1 MSERATDKV
10 DPNVA
15 TEPGQPERVG
25 PEIIAEATMPRRLL
39 RSVLSRSL
47 EYGLLIG
54 FIMLCALLT
63 LVSPVFL
70 TPINLLNVALQ
81 GSVVAILAFGQTF
94 VILSAGIDLSVGSVL
109 ALAGAV
115 MAMQTNQHGVVVG
128 VLVGLLVGALLG
140 TINGLFVT
148 RARVAPFIATLGMLA
163 IARGLT
169 YVYTQGSPIRVDQPA
184 FTVFG
189 QGTLG
194 TVPVPVI
201 LMVTVFLVSLA
212 VLTQTRFGRYVFA
225 IGSNP
230 EVTRLAGV
238 PIDRYVV
245 AVYAISGLL
254 AALGGLILSGRLAAA
269 DPNAATGYELDVIA
283 AVVIGGTS
291 LFGGRGGVFGTLI
304 GALII
309 AVVSNGMVLLNVNP
323 FWTQAVKGA
332 IILIAVLPDSLRRKT
347 WYT

>member
-1 MSERATDKV
+1 MDRA
-10 DPNVA
+10 A
-15 TEPGQPERVG
+15 AAAPE
-25 PEIIAEATMPRRLL
+25 AALPRTLVRA
-39 RSVLSRSL
+39 VFSRTL
-47 EYGLLIG
+47 EYGLLVG
-54 FIMLCALLT
+54 FLILCALLAV
-63 LVSPVFL
+63 VSPVFL
-70 TPINLLNVALQ
+70 TPVNLLNVALQ
-81 GSVVAILAFGQTF
+81 AAVVAILAFGQTF
-94 VILSAGIDLSVGSVL
+94 VILTAGIDLSVGSVL

-115 MAMQTNQHGVVVG
+115 MAMQTGHNGVVLGILAGLVVG
-128 VLVGLLVGALLG
+128 TVLGLV
-140 TINGLFVT
+140 NGLFVT
-148 RARVAPFIATLGMLA
+148 RARVAPFIATLAMLA

-169 YVYTQGSPIRVDQPA
+169 YIYTQGSPIRVNPTG

-194 TVPVPVI
+194 IVPVPVVI
-201 LMVTVFLVSLA
+201 MLAMFLVCLV

-225 IGSNP
+225 IGNNP

-245 AVYAISGLL
+245 AVYAISGFL
-254 AALGGLILSGRLAAA
+254 AALGGLILTGRLAAA
-269 DPNAATGYELDVIA
+269 DPNAGTGYELDVIA

-309 AVVSNGMVLLNVNP
+309 AVVANGMVLLNVNP

-332 IILIAVLPDSLRRKT
+332 IILIAVLPDSLRRRT
-347 WYT
+347 WYE

>member
-1 MSERATDKV
+1 MSEHAADEGGPSAVPQPADGETFDPRASV
-10 DPNVA
+10 
-15 TEPGQPERVG
+15 
-25 PEIIAEATMPRRLL
+25 RRSPL
-39 RSVLSRSL
+39 RTVLDRSL

-54 FIMLCALLT
+54 FIVLCALLT

-70 TPINLLNVALQ
+70 TPINLFNVALQ
-81 GSVVAILAFGQTF
+81 ASVVAILAFGQTF

-109 ALAGAV
+109 ALTGAV
-115 MAMQTNQHGVVVG
+115 MAMQTGQNG
-128 VLVGLLVGALLG
+128 VLVGILVGLLAGAVLGAL
-140 TINGLFVT
+140 NGLFVT
-148 RARVAPFIATLGMLA
+148 RARVAPFIATLAMLA

-169 YVYTQGSPIRVDQPA
+169 YIYTQGSPIRVDQPA
-184 FTVFG
+184 FNVFG
-189 QGTLG
+189 QGTVG
-194 TVPVPVI
+194 AVPVPVVI
-201 LMVTVFLVSLA
+201 MLAVFVVCLV

-254 AALGGLILSGRLAAA
+254 AALGGLILTGRLAAA

-309 AVVSNGMVLLNVNP
+309 AVVGNGMVLLNVNP

-347 WYT
+347 WYA

>member
-1 MSERATDKV
+1 MSEHAADEGGPSAVPQPADGETFDPRASV
-10 DPNVA
+10 
-15 TEPGQPERVG
+15 
-25 PEIIAEATMPRRLL
+25 PRSPL
-39 RSVLSRSL
+39 RTVLDRSL

-54 FIMLCALLT
+54 FILLCALLT

-70 TPINLLNVALQ
+70 TPINLFNVALQ
-81 GSVVAILAFGQTF
+81 ASVVAILAFGQTF

-109 ALAGAV
+109 ALTGAV
-115 MAMQTNQHGVVVG
+115 MAMQTGQNG
-128 VLVGLLVGALLG
+128 VLVGILVGLLAGAVLGAL
-140 TINGLFVT
+140 NGLFVT
-148 RARVAPFIATLGMLA
+148 RARVAPFIATLAMLA

-169 YVYTQGSPIRVDQPA
+169 YIYTQGSPIRVDQPA
-184 FTVFG
+184 FNVFG
-189 QGTLG
+189 QGTVG
-194 TVPVPVI
+194 AVPVPVVI
-201 LMVTVFLVSLA
+201 MLAVFVVCLV

-254 AALGGLILSGRLAAA
+254 AALGGLILTGRLAAA

-309 AVVSNGMVLLNVNP
+309 AVVGNGMVLLNVNP

-347 WYT
+347 WYA

>member
-1 MSERATDKV
+1 MSEHPADEGKPSAVAQPADGETFDPRAS
-10 DPNVA
+10 
-15 TEPGQPERVG
+15 
-25 PEIIAEATMPRRLL
+25 MPRSPL
-39 RSVLSRSL
+39 RTVLDRSL

-54 FIMLCALLT
+54 FILLCALLT

-81 GSVVAILAFGQTF
+81 ASVVAILAFGQTF

-109 ALAGAV
+109 ALTGAV
-115 MAMQTNQHGVVVG
+115 MAMQTGQNG
-128 VLVGLLVGALLG
+128 VLVGILVGLLAGAVLGAL
-140 TINGLFVT
+140 NGLFVT
-148 RARVAPFIATLGMLA
+148 RARVAPFIATLAMLA

-169 YVYTQGSPIRVDQPA
+169 YIYTQGSPIRVDQPA
-184 FTVFG
+184 FNVFG
-189 QGTLG
+189 QGTVG
-194 TVPVPVI
+194 AVPVPVVI
-201 LMVTVFLVSLA
+201 MLAVFVVCLV

-254 AALGGLILSGRLAAA
+254 AALGGLILTGRLAAA

-309 AVVSNGMVLLNVNP
+309 AVVGNGMVLLNVNP

-347 WYT
+347 WYA

>member
-1 MSERATDKV
+1 MSEHATDEGGASAVAQPAAGETV
-10 DPNVA
+10 DPRAPV
-15 TEPGQPERVG
+15 PRG
-25 PEIIAEATMPRRLL
+25 PL
-39 RSVLSRSL
+39 RAVLDRSL

-54 FIMLCALLT
+54 FILLCALLT

-81 GSVVAILAFGQTF
+81 ASVVAILAFGQTF

-109 ALAGAV
+109 ALTGAV
-115 MAMQTNQHGVVVG
+115 MAMQTGQNG
-128 VLVGLLVGALLG
+128 VLVGILVGLLAGAVLGAL
-140 TINGLFVT
+140 NGLFVT
-148 RARVAPFIATLGMLA
+148 RARVAPFIATLAMLA

-169 YVYTQGSPIRVDQPA
+169 YIYTQGSPIRVDQPA
-184 FTVFG
+184 FNVFG
-189 QGTLG
+189 QGTVG
-194 TVPVPVI
+194 AVPVPVVI
-201 LMVTVFLVSLA
+201 MLAVFVVCLV

-254 AALGGLILSGRLAAA
+254 AALGGLILTGRLAAA

-309 AVVSNGMVLLNVNP
+309 AVVGNGMVLLNVNP

-347 WYT
+347 WYA

>member
-1 MSERATDKV
+1 MSEHAADEGGPSAVPQPADGETFDPRAS
-10 DPNVA
+10 
-15 TEPGQPERVG
+15 
-25 PEIIAEATMPRRLL
+25 MPRSPL
-39 RSVLSRSL
+39 RTVLDRSL

-54 FIMLCALLT
+54 FILLCALLT

-70 TPINLLNVALQ
+70 TPINLFNVALQ
-81 GSVVAILAFGQTF
+81 ASVVAILAFGQTF

-109 ALAGAV
+109 ALTGAV
-115 MAMQTNQHGVVVG
+115 MAMQTGQNG
-128 VLVGLLVGALLG
+128 VLVGILVGLLAGAVLGAL
-140 TINGLFVT
+140 NGLFVT
-148 RARVAPFIATLGMLA
+148 RARVAPFIATLAMLA

-169 YVYTQGSPIRVDQPA
+169 YIYTQGSPIRVDQPA
-184 FTVFG
+184 FNVFG
-189 QGTLG
+189 QGTVG
-194 TVPVPVI
+194 AVPVPVVI
-201 LMVTVFLVSLA
+201 MLAVFVVCLV

-254 AALGGLILSGRLAAA
+254 AALGGLILTGRLAAA

-309 AVVSNGMVLLNVNP
+309 AVVGNGMVLLNVNP

-347 WYT
+347 WYA

>member
-1 MSERATDKV
+1 MDRA
-10 DPNVA
+10 A
-15 TEPGQPERVG
+15 AAAPE
-25 PEIIAEATMPRRLL
+25 AALPRTLVRA
-39 RSVLSRSL
+39 VFSRTL
-47 EYGLLIG
+47 EYGLLVG
-54 FIMLCALLT
+54 FLILCALLAV
-63 LVSPVFL
+63 VSPVFL
-70 TPINLLNVALQ
+70 TPVNLLNVALQ
-81 GSVVAILAFGQTF
+81 AAVVAILAFGQTF
-94 VILSAGIDLSVGSVL
+94 VILTAGIDLSVGSVL

-115 MAMQTNQHGVVVG
+115 MAMQTGQNGVVLGILAGLVVG
-128 VLVGLLVGALLG
+128 TVLGLV
-140 TINGLFVT
+140 NGLFVT
-148 RARVAPFIATLGMLA
+148 RARVAPFIATLAMLA

-169 YVYTQGSPIRVDQPA
+169 YIYTQGSPIRVNPTG

-194 TVPVPVI
+194 IVPVPVVI
-201 LMVTVFLVSLA
+201 MLAMFLVCLV

-225 IGSNP
+225 IGNNP

-245 AVYAISGLL
+245 AVYAISGFL
-254 AALGGLILSGRLAAA
+254 AALGGLILTGRLAAA
-269 DPNAATGYELDVIA
+269 DPNAGTGYELDVIA

-309 AVVSNGMVLLNVNP
+309 AVVANGMVLLNVNP

-332 IILIAVLPDSLRRKT
+332 IILIAVLPDSLRRRT
-347 WYT
+347 WYE

>member
-1 MSERATDKV
+1 MSEHAADEGKPSAVPQPADGETFDPRAS
-10 DPNVA
+10 
-15 TEPGQPERVG
+15 
-25 PEIIAEATMPRRLL
+25 MPRSPL
-39 RSVLSRSL
+39 RTVLDRSL

-54 FIMLCALLT
+54 FILLCALLT

-70 TPINLLNVALQ
+70 TPINLFNVALQ
-81 GSVVAILAFGQTF
+81 ASVVAILAFGQTF

-109 ALAGAV
+109 ALTGAV
-115 MAMQTNQHGVVVG
+115 MAMQTGQNG
-128 VLVGLLVGALLG
+128 VLVGILVGLLAGAVLGAL
-140 TINGLFVT
+140 NGLFVT
-148 RARVAPFIATLGMLA
+148 RARVAPFIATLAMLA

-169 YVYTQGSPIRVDQPA
+169 YIYTQGSPIRVDQPA
-184 FTVFG
+184 FNVFG
-189 QGTLG
+189 QGTVG
-194 TVPVPVI
+194 AVPVPVVI
-201 LMVTVFLVSLA
+201 MLAVFVVCLV

-254 AALGGLILSGRLAAA
+254 AALGGLILTGRLAAA

-309 AVVSNGMVLLNVNP
+309 AVVGNGMVLLNVNP

-347 WYT
+347 WYA

>member
-1 MSERATDKV
+1 MSERAADEGGASPIVQPADGETF
-10 DPNVA
+10 DPRAAV
-15 TEPGQPERVG
+15 PRG
-25 PEIIAEATMPRRLL
+25 PL
-39 RSVLSRSL
+39 RTVLDRSL

-54 FIMLCALLT
+54 FILLCALLT

-70 TPINLLNVALQ
+70 TPINLFNVALQ
-81 GSVVAILAFGQTF
+81 ASVVAILAFGQTF

-109 ALAGAV
+109 ALTAAV
-115 MAMQTNQHGVVVG
+115 MAMQTGQNG
-128 VLVGLLVGALLG
+128 VLVGILVGLLAGAVLGAL
-140 TINGLFVT
+140 NGLFVT
-148 RARVAPFIATLGMLA
+148 RARVAPFIATLAMLA

-169 YVYTQGSPIRVDQPA
+169 YIYTQGSPIRVDQPA
-184 FTVFG
+184 FNVFG

-194 TVPVPVI
+194 AVPVPVI
-201 LMVTVFLVSLA
+201 IMLAVFLVCWV

-254 AALGGLILSGRLAAA
+254 AALGGLILTGRLAAA

-309 AVVSNGMVLLNVNP
+309 AVVGNGMVLLNVNP

-347 WYT
+347 WYA

>member
-1 MSERATDKV
+1 MSEHAADEGGPSAVPQPADGETFDPRASL
-10 DPNVA
+10 
-15 TEPGQPERVG
+15 
-25 PEIIAEATMPRRLL
+25 RRSPL
-39 RSVLSRSL
+39 RMVLDRSL

-54 FIMLCALLT
+54 FILLCALLT

-70 TPINLLNVALQ
+70 TPINLFNVALQ
-81 GSVVAILAFGQTF
+81 ASVVAILAFGQTF

-109 ALAGAV
+109 ALTGAV
-115 MAMQTNQHGVVVG
+115 MAMQTGQNG
-128 VLVGLLVGALLG
+128 VLVGILVGLLAGAVLGAL
-140 TINGLFVT
+140 NGLFVT
-148 RARVAPFIATLGMLA
+148 RARVAPFIATLAMLA

-169 YVYTQGSPIRVDQPA
+169 YIYTQGSPIRVDQPA
-184 FTVFG
+184 FNVFG
-189 QGTLG
+189 QGTVG
-194 TVPVPVI
+194 AVPVPVVI
-201 LMVTVFLVSLA
+201 MLAVFVVCLV

-254 AALGGLILSGRLAAA
+254 AALGGLILTGRLAAA

-309 AVVSNGMVLLNVNP
+309 AVVGNGMVLLNVNP

-332 IILIAVLPDSLRRKT
+332 IILVAVLPDSLRRKT
-347 WYT
+347 WYA

>member
-1 MSERATDKV
+1 
-10 DPNVA
+10 
-15 TEPGQPERVG
+15 
-25 PEIIAEATMPRRLL
+25 
-39 RSVLSRSL
+39 
-47 EYGLLIG
+47 
-54 FIMLCALLT
+54 
-63 LVSPVFL
+63 
-70 TPINLLNVALQ
+70 
-81 GSVVAILAFGQTF
+81 
-94 VILSAGIDLSVGSVL
+94 
-109 ALAGAV
+109 
-115 MAMQTNQHGVVVG
+115 
-128 VLVGLLVGALLG
+128 LLG
-140 TINGLFVT
+140 VINGTFVT
-148 RARVAPFIATLGMLA
+148 RARVAPFIATLAMLA

-169 YVYTQGSPIRVDQPA
+169 YIYTQGSPIRVTQPG
-184 FTVFG
+184 FNVFG
-189 QGTLG
+189 QGMLG
-194 TVPVPVI
+194 TVPVPVVI
-201 LMVTVFLVSLA
+201 MLAVFLVCLV

-254 AALGGLILSGRLAAA
+254 AALGGLILTGRLAAA

-309 AVVSNGMVLLNVNP
+309 AVVANGMVLLNVNP

-332 IILIAVLPDSLRRKT
+332 IILIAVLPDSLRRRT
-347 WYT
+347 WYE

>member
-1 MSERATDKV
+1 MSEHPADEGKPSAVPQPADGETFDPRAS
-10 DPNVA
+10 
-15 TEPGQPERVG
+15 
-25 PEIIAEATMPRRLL
+25 MPRSPL
-39 RSVLSRSL
+39 RTVLDRSL

-54 FIMLCALLT
+54 FILLCALLT

-81 GSVVAILAFGQTF
+81 ASVVAILAFGQTF

-109 ALAGAV
+109 ALTGAV
-115 MAMQTNQHGVVVG
+115 MAMQTGQNG
-128 VLVGLLVGALLG
+128 VLVGILVGLLAGAVLGAL
-140 TINGLFVT
+140 NGLFVT
-148 RARVAPFIATLGMLA
+148 RARVAPFIATLAMLA

-169 YVYTQGSPIRVDQPA
+169 YIYTQGSPIRVDQPA
-184 FTVFG
+184 FNVFG
-189 QGTLG
+189 QGTVG
-194 TVPVPVI
+194 AVPVPVVI
-201 LMVTVFLVSLA
+201 MLAVFVVCLV

-230 EVTRLAGV
+230 DVTRLAGV

-254 AALGGLILSGRLAAA
+254 AALGGLILTGRLAAA

-309 AVVSNGMVLLNVNP
+309 AVVGNGMVLLNVNP

-347 WYT
+347 WYA

>member
-1 MSERATDKV
+1 MSEHPADDGGASAVAQPADGETFDPRASL
-10 DPNVA
+10 P
-15 TEPGQPERVG
+15 RG
-25 PEIIAEATMPRRLL
+25 PL
-39 RSVLSRSL
+39 RTVLDRSL

-54 FIMLCALLT
+54 FILLCALLT

-70 TPINLLNVALQ
+70 TPVNLFNVALQ
-81 GSVVAILAFGQTF
+81 ASVVAILAFGQTF

-109 ALAGAV
+109 ALTGAV
-115 MAMQTNQHGVVVG
+115 MAMQTGQNG
-128 VLVGLLVGALLG
+128 VLVGILVGLLAGAVLGAL
-140 TINGLFVT
+140 NGLFVT
-148 RARVAPFIATLGMLA
+148 RARVAPFIATLAMLA

-169 YVYTQGSPIRVDQPA
+169 YIYTQGSPIRVDQPA
-184 FTVFG
+184 FNVFG
-189 QGTLG
+189 QGTVG
-194 TVPVPVI
+194 AVPVPVVI
-201 LMVTVFLVSLA
+201 MLAVFVVCLV

-254 AALGGLILSGRLAAA
+254 AALGGLILTGRLAAA

-309 AVVSNGMVLLNVNP
+309 AVVGNGMVLLNVNP

-347 WYT
+347 WYA

>member
-1 MSERATDKV
+1 MSEHAADEGGPSAVPQPADGETFDPRASV
-10 DPNVA
+10 
-15 TEPGQPERVG
+15 
-25 PEIIAEATMPRRLL
+25 PRSPL
-39 RSVLSRSL
+39 RTVLDRSL

-54 FIMLCALLT
+54 FILLCALLT
-63 LVSPVFL
+63 MVSPVFL

-81 GSVVAILAFGQTF
+81 ASVVAILAFGQTF

-109 ALAGAV
+109 ALTGAV
-115 MAMQTNQHGVVVG
+115 MAMQTGQNG
-128 VLVGLLVGALLG
+128 VLVGILVGLLAGAVLGAL
-140 TINGLFVT
+140 NGLFVT
-148 RARVAPFIATLGMLA
+148 RARVAPFIATLAMLA

-169 YVYTQGSPIRVDQPA
+169 YIYTQGSPIRVDQPA
-184 FTVFG
+184 FNVFG
-189 QGTLG
+189 QGTVG
-194 TVPVPVI
+194 AVPVPVVI
-201 LMVTVFLVSLA
+201 MLAVFVVCLV

-254 AALGGLILSGRLAAA
+254 AALGGLILTGRLAAA

-309 AVVSNGMVLLNVNP
+309 AVVGNGMVLLNVNP

-347 WYT
+347 WYA

>member
-1 MSERATDKV
+1 MSEHAADEGGPSAVPQPADGETFDPRASL
-10 DPNVA
+10 
-15 TEPGQPERVG
+15 
-25 PEIIAEATMPRRLL
+25 RRSPL
-39 RSVLSRSL
+39 RMVLDRSL

-54 FIMLCALLT
+54 FILLCALLT

-70 TPINLLNVALQ
+70 TPINLFNVALQ
-81 GSVVAILAFGQTF
+81 ASVVAILAFGQTF

-109 ALAGAV
+109 ALTGAV
-115 MAMQTNQHGVVVG
+115 MAMQTGQNG
-128 VLVGLLVGALLG
+128 VLVGILVGLLAGAVLGAL
-140 TINGLFVT
+140 NGLFVT
-148 RARVAPFIATLGMLA
+148 RARVAPFIATLAMLA

-169 YVYTQGSPIRVDQPA
+169 YIYTQGSPIRVDQPA
-184 FTVFG
+184 FNVFG
-189 QGTLG
+189 QGTVG
-194 TVPVPVI
+194 AVPVPVVI
-201 LMVTVFLVSLA
+201 MLAVFVVCLV

-254 AALGGLILSGRLAAA
+254 AALGGLILTGRLAAA

-309 AVVSNGMVLLNVNP
+309 AVVGNGMVLLNVNP

-347 WYT
+347 WYA

>member
-1 MSERATDKV
+1 MSEPAADEGGASPIVQPADGEPIDPRAAV
-10 DPNVA
+10 P
-15 TEPGQPERVG
+15 RG
-25 PEIIAEATMPRRLL
+25 PL
-39 RSVLSRSL
+39 RTVLDRSL

-54 FIMLCALLT
+54 FILLCALLT

-70 TPINLLNVALQ
+70 TPINLFNVALQ
-81 GSVVAILAFGQTF
+81 ASVVAILAFGQTF

-109 ALAGAV
+109 ALTGAV
-115 MAMQTNQHGVVVG
+115 MAMQTGQNG
-128 VLVGLLVGALLG
+128 VLVGILVGLLAGAVLGAL
-140 TINGLFVT
+140 NGLFVT
-148 RARVAPFIATLGMLA
+148 RARVAPFIATLAMLA

-169 YVYTQGSPIRVDQPA
+169 YIYTQGSPIRVDQPA
-184 FTVFG
+184 FNVFG

-194 TVPVPVI
+194 AVPVPVI
-201 LMVTVFLVSLA
+201 IMLAVFLVCWV

-254 AALGGLILSGRLAAA
+254 AALGGLILTGRLAAA

-309 AVVSNGMVLLNVNP
+309 AVVGNGMVLLNVNP

-347 WYT
+347 WYA

>member
-1 MSERATDKV
+1 MSEHAADEGGPSAVPQPADGETFDPRASV
-10 DPNVA
+10 
-15 TEPGQPERVG
+15 
-25 PEIIAEATMPRRLL
+25 PRSPL
-39 RSVLSRSL
+39 RTVLDRSL

-54 FIMLCALLT
+54 FILLCALLT

-70 TPINLLNVALQ
+70 TPINLFNVALQ
-81 GSVVAILAFGQTF
+81 ASVVAILAFGQTF

-109 ALAGAV
+109 ALTGAV
-115 MAMQTNQHGVVVG
+115 MAMQTGQNG
-128 VLVGLLVGALLG
+128 VLVGILVGLLAGAVLGAL
-140 TINGLFVT
+140 NGLFVT
-148 RARVAPFIATLGMLA
+148 RARVAPFIATLAMLA

-169 YVYTQGSPIRVDQPA
+169 YIYTQGSPIRVDQPA
-184 FTVFG
+184 FNVFG
-189 QGTLG
+189 QGTVG
-194 TVPVPVI
+194 AVPVPVLI
-201 LMVTVFLVSLA
+201 MLAVFVVCLV

-254 AALGGLILSGRLAAA
+254 AALGGLILTGRLAAA

-309 AVVSNGMVLLNVNP
+309 AVVGNGMVLLNVNP

-332 IILIAVLPDSLRRKT
+332 IILIAVLPDSLRRKS
-347 WYT
+347 WYA

>member
-1 MSERATDKV
+1 MSEHPADEGGASAVAQPADGETFDPRASA
-10 DPNVA
+10 P
-15 TEPGQPERVG
+15 RG
-25 PEIIAEATMPRRLL
+25 PL
-39 RSVLSRSL
+39 RTVFDRSL

-54 FIMLCALLT
+54 FILLCALLT
-63 LVSPVFL
+63 MVSPVFL

-81 GSVVAILAFGQTF
+81 ASVVAILAFGQTF

-109 ALAGAV
+109 ALTGAV
-115 MAMQTNQHGVVVG
+115 MAMQTGQNG
-128 VLVGLLVGALLG
+128 VLVGILVGLLAGAVLGAL
-140 TINGLFVT
+140 NGLFVT
-148 RARVAPFIATLGMLA
+148 RARVAPFIATLAMLA

-169 YVYTQGSPIRVDQPA
+169 YIYTQGSPIRVDQPA
-184 FTVFG
+184 FNVFG
-189 QGTLG
+189 QGTVG
-194 TVPVPVI
+194 AVPVPVVI
-201 LMVTVFLVSLA
+201 MLAVFVVCLV

-254 AALGGLILSGRLAAA
+254 AALGGLILTGRLAAA

-309 AVVSNGMVLLNVNP
+309 AVVGNGMVLLNVNP

-347 WYT
+347 WYA

>member
-1 MSERATDKV
+1 MSEHPADEGGASAVAPPADGETFDPRASV
-10 DPNVA
+10 P
-15 TEPGQPERVG
+15 RG
-25 PEIIAEATMPRRLL
+25 PL
-39 RSVLSRSL
+39 RTVLDRSL

-54 FIMLCALLT
+54 FILLCALLT

-81 GSVVAILAFGQTF
+81 ASVVAILAFGQTF

-109 ALAGAV
+109 ALTGAV
-115 MAMQTNQHGVVVG
+115 MAMQTGQNG
-128 VLVGLLVGALLG
+128 VLVGILVGLLAGAVLGAL
-140 TINGLFVT
+140 NGLFVT
-148 RARVAPFIATLGMLA
+148 RARVAPFIATLAMLA

-169 YVYTQGSPIRVDQPA
+169 YIYTQGSPIRVDQPA
-184 FTVFG
+184 FNVFG
-189 QGTLG
+189 QGTVG
-194 TVPVPVI
+194 AMPVPVVI
-201 LMVTVFLVSLA
+201 MLAVFVVCLV

-254 AALGGLILSGRLAAA
+254 AALGGLILTGRLAAA

-309 AVVSNGMVLLNVNP
+309 AVVGNGMVLLNVNP

-347 WYT
+347 WYA

>member
-1 MSERATDKV
+1 VIDGVPDHQSATTGSV
-10 DPNVA
+10 PA
-15 TEPGQPERVG
+15 REASAHTTSPG
-25 PEIIAEATMPRRLL
+25 LL
-39 RSVLSRSL
+39 RALLSRAP

-54 FIMLCALLT
+54 FVLLCAVLSF
-63 LVSPVFL
+63 VSPVFL
-70 TPINLLNVALQ
+70 TPTNLLNVALQ
-81 GSVVAILAFGQTF
+81 AAVVAILAFGQTF
-94 VILSAGIDLSVGSVL
+94 VILTAGIDLSVGSVL
-109 ALAGAV
+109 ALTGAV
-115 MAMQTNQHGVVVG
+115 MASITGNNG
-128 VLVGLLVGALLG
+128 VLIGILAGLLVGALLG
-140 TINGLFVT
+140 VINGLFVT
-148 RARVAPFIATLGMLA
+148 RARVAPFIATLAMLA

-169 YVYTQGSPIRVDQPA
+169 YIYTQGSPIRVTQA
-184 FTVFG
+184 GFNFFG
-189 QGTLG
+189 QGVVG
-194 TVPVPVI
+194 TVPVPV
-201 LMVTVFLVSLA
+201 LVMLAVFVVCLV

-254 AALGGLILSGRLAAA
+254 AGLGALILTGRLAAA

-309 AVVSNGMVLLNVNP
+309 AVVANGMVLLNVNP

-332 IILIAVLPDSLRRKT
+332 IILVAVLPDSLRRRT
-347 WYT
+347 WYE

>member
-1 MSERATDKV
+1 MNEVPGDKTGITTTANQSE
-10 DPNVA
+10 
-15 TEPGQPERVG
+15 GERVDQ
-25 PEIIAEATMPRRLL
+25 EALAQAPAPSLL
-39 RSVLSRSL
+39 RAIFSRSL

-54 FIMLCALLT
+54 FILLCGLLS

-81 GSVVAILAFGQTF
+81 ASVVAILAFGQTF

-115 MAMQTNQHGVVVG
+115 MAMQTDQHGVLLG
-128 VLVGLLVGALLG
+128 VLAGLLVGALLG
-140 TINGLFVT
+140 IINGVFVT
-148 RARVAPFIATLGMLA
+148 RARVAPFIATLAMLA

-169 YVYTQGSPIRVDQPA
+169 YIYTQGSPIRVDQPA

-189 QGTLG
+189 QGTIG
-194 TVPVPVI
+194 AVPIPVI
-201 LMVTVFLVSLA
+201 MMVVVFVVCLV

-230 EVTRLAGV
+230 EVTRLAGI

-254 AALGGLILSGRLAAA
+254 AAVGGLILSGRLAAA

-309 AVVSNGMVLLNVNP
+309 AVVGNGMVLLNVNP
-323 FWTQAVKGA
+323 FWTQAVKGG

-347 WYT
+347 WYA

>member
-1 MSERATDKV
+1 MSEHPADEGGASAVAQPADGETFDPRASV
-10 DPNVA
+10 P
-15 TEPGQPERVG
+15 RG
-25 PEIIAEATMPRRLL
+25 PL
-39 RSVLSRSL
+39 RTVLDRSL

-54 FIMLCALLT
+54 FILLCALLT

-81 GSVVAILAFGQTF
+81 ASVVAILAFGQTF

-109 ALAGAV
+109 ALTGAV
-115 MAMQTNQHGVVVG
+115 MAMQTGQNG
-128 VLVGLLVGALLG
+128 VLVGILVGLLAGAVLGAL
-140 TINGLFVT
+140 NGLFVT
-148 RARVAPFIATLGMLA
+148 RARVAPFIATLAMLA

-169 YVYTQGSPIRVDQPA
+169 YIYTQGSPIRVDQPA
-184 FTVFG
+184 FNVFG
-189 QGTLG
+189 QGTVG
-194 TVPVPVI
+194 AVPVPVVI
-201 LMVTVFLVSLA
+201 MLAVFVVCLV

-254 AALGGLILSGRLAAA
+254 AALGGLILTGRLAAA

-309 AVVSNGMVLLNVNP
+309 AVVGNGMVLLNVNP

-347 WYT
+347 WYA

>member
-1 MSERATDKV
+1 MIHGAPDHQAASTEAAPARAGGAHT
-10 DPNVA
+10 
-15 TEPGQPERVG
+15 TSSGLVG
-25 PEIIAEATMPRRLL
+25 AL
-39 RSVLSRSL
+39 LSRAP

-54 FIMLCALLT
+54 FLVLCAALSF
-63 LVSPVFL
+63 VSPVFL
-70 TPINLLNVALQ
+70 TPTNLLNVALQ
-81 GSVVAILAFGQTF
+81 AAVVAILAFGQTF
-94 VILSAGIDLSVGSVL
+94 VILTAGIDLSVGSVL

-115 MAMQTNQHGVVVG
+115 MASITGQNGVVIG
-128 VLVGLLVGALLG
+128 ILAGLLVGALLG
-140 TINGLFVT
+140 VGNGLFVT
-148 RARVAPFIATLGMLA
+148 RARVAPFIATLAMLA
-163 IARGLT
+163 VARGLT
-169 YVYTQGSPIRVDQPA
+169 YIYTQGSPIRVTQA
-184 FTVFG
+184 GFNVFG
-189 QGTLG
+189 QGMLG
-194 TVPVPVI
+194 TVPVPVVI
-201 LMVTVFLVSLA
+201 MLAVFLVCLL

-245 AVYAISGLL
+245 AVYAISGVL
-254 AALGGLILSGRLAAA
+254 AALGGLILTGRLAAA

-309 AVVSNGMVLLNVNP
+309 AVVANGMVLLNVNP

-332 IILIAVLPDSLRRKT
+332 IILIAVLPDSLRRRT
-347 WYT
+347 WYE

>member
-1 MSERATDKV
+1 MSEHAADEGGPSAVPQPADGETFDPRASV
-10 DPNVA
+10 
-15 TEPGQPERVG
+15 
-25 PEIIAEATMPRRLL
+25 RRSPL
-39 RSVLSRSL
+39 RTVLDRSL

-54 FIMLCALLT
+54 FILLCALLT
-63 LVSPVFL
+63 LVAPVFL
-70 TPINLLNVALQ
+70 TPINLFNVALQ
-81 GSVVAILAFGQTF
+81 ASVVAILAFGQTF

-109 ALAGAV
+109 ALTGAV
-115 MAMQTNQHGVVVG
+115 MAMQTGQNG
-128 VLVGLLVGALLG
+128 VLVGILVGLLAGAVLGAL
-140 TINGLFVT
+140 NGLFVT
-148 RARVAPFIATLGMLA
+148 RARVAPFIATLAMLA

-169 YVYTQGSPIRVDQPA
+169 YIYTQGSPIRVDQPA
-184 FTVFG
+184 FNVFG
-189 QGTLG
+189 QGTVG
-194 TVPVPVI
+194 AVPVPVLI
-201 LMVTVFLVSLA
+201 MLAVFVVCLV

-254 AALGGLILSGRLAAA
+254 AALGGLILTGRLAAA

-309 AVVSNGMVLLNVNP
+309 AVVGNGMVLLNVNP

-332 IILIAVLPDSLRRKT
+332 IILIAVLPDSLRRKS
-347 WYT
+347 WYA